1 MKDIV
6 IQPTFYDKFE
16 CIGSGCKNDCCHD
29 WNIDFSKEEFKNIKR
44 KMKSDEFTGRFQDAF
59 IVPKGEQKSYKIKL
73 DENRRCK
80 FLDECGLCRI
90 YKEVGY
96 ENMSLTCKVFPRM
109 VTHYAGNYY
118 RFLSISCEE
127 VIRLL
132 LEEKEGILIEVEEK
146 ELLKEEKSVAMN
158 VNIPNNAKLN
168 DISVWNDAMMLLLGV
183 LQNRDYTFSERMVV
197 LGFAMK
203 ELYEMQKN
211 NQFDSMSKYIQQFI
225 EDFNDINSKEIYS
238 KLFKD
243 VNKND
248 TVRALQ
254 TLNYFILE
262 DSKNLYNIKD
272 KIKDR
277 IDFEKYENL
286 EIEPEQTVGKL
297 KTTVK
302 YNTEK
307 YQQAIKEFEEFMKG
321 KEWWIENIMIE
332 GFLSVRMPFWIN
344 GGMWKNYCVMS
355 VLYSIMLFVWT
366 CCIEKNSTKEDFV
379 YCTSL
384 IARKLFHDKKTLN
397 ELEEIL
403 KKTESETLAYMAILV
418 L

>member
-1 MKDIV
+1 VIIEKNEKMQKQICVNPLKEKD
-6 IQPTFYDKFE
+6 KLE
-16 CIGSGCKNDCCHD
+16 K
-29 WNIDFSKEEFKNIKR
+29 
-44 KMKSDEFTGRFQDAF
+44 
-59 IVPKGEQKSYKIKL
+59 KIKKIEEEISKKE
-73 DENRRCK
+73 DE
-80 FLDECGLCRI
+80 I
-90 YKEVGY
+90 T
-96 ENMSLTCKVFPRM
+96 SLKQ
-109 VTHYAGNYY
+109 
-118 RFLSISCEE
+118 
-127 VIRLL
+127 
-132 LEEKEGILIEVEEK
+132 
-146 ELLKEEKSVAMN
+146 ELLKEEKSVAIN

>member
-1 MKDIV
+1 
-6 IQPTFYDKFE
+6 
-16 CIGSGCKNDCCHD
+16 
-29 WNIDFSKEEFKNIKR
+29 
-44 KMKSDEFTGRFQDAF
+44 
-59 IVPKGEQKSYKIKL
+59 
-73 DENRRCK
+73 
-80 FLDECGLCRI
+80 
-90 YKEVGY
+90 
-96 ENMSLTCKVFPRM
+96 
-109 VTHYAGNYY
+109 
-118 RFLSISCEE
+118 
-127 VIRLL
+127 
-132 LEEKEGILIEVEEK
+132 
-146 ELLKEEKSVAMN
+146 MN

-403 KKTESETLAYMAILV
+403 KKTENETLAYMAILV